1 MSAVASLSPFLSAL
15 SLHWGYTSFRP
26 GQEEIAASIA
36 AGRDACVVMPT
47 GGGKSLCYQLPAA
60 LAEDRTAIVISPLI
74 ALMQDQVAQLDEM
87 GIPAAVLN
95 SSQSSSQRDAVRRDA
110 LSGKFRLLYLSP
122 ESIAQEGTLRWLK
135 SLALSFFVIDEAHC
149 ISEWGHDF
157 RPEYRLLSRL
167 RREFPALPI
176 AAFTASAT
184 QHVRHDIVSQLGLR
198 DPFKFIA
205 SFYRPNLQYRVR
217 ECSPAEQEA
226 ILLDALRS
234 LEAGSAIVY
243 SPTIRRVEDVV
254 EFLKAKGIPAI
265 GYHGKMDPAR
275 RRRNQELWSTNKVR
289 VVVGTVAFGLGINKP
304 GVRKVIHLA
313 LPKSIEQFYQ
323 EAGRAGR
330 DGLPAECLLL
340 WQKRDAAII
349 AHFLSQIENKQEKER
364 GWMRYHEIREFV
376 DNSACRQ
383 LQICRHFGE
392 QPKWPSCGKC
402 DACVGFPTWMS
413 KAIETNEKFPS
424 RASSAPMSPQARE
437 SLNLLN
443 QGLSFAEI
451 ARRRGRTLQSVENL
465 FGAMVERRQ
474 CPYRPEWVQSSRYNQ
489 ICLVAQKVGWDRLKP
504 IKESLPEEI
513 TYGEIRLV
521 AAHQRVQSVQ

>member
-198 DPFKFIA
+198 DPFKYIA
-205 SFYRPNLQYRVR
+205 SFYRPNLQYCVR

-275 RRRNQELWSTNKVR
+275 RRRNQELWSTDKVR

-313 LPKSIEQFYQ
+313 LPKASNSFIKKQ
-323 EAGRAGR
+323 AGQGATVFPPNVCFSGKNATPPSSPTSFRKLKINRKKNAGGCAITRFANSSTIQRAANFKSVATSGNNPN
-330 DGLPAECLLL
+330 GPPAV
-340 WQKRDAAII
+340 
-349 AHFLSQIENKQEKER
+349 N
-364 GWMRYHEIREFV
+364 V
-376 DNSACRQ
+376 TPVSA
-383 LQICRHFGE
+383 
-392 QPKWPSCGKC
+392 
-402 DACVGFPTWMS
+402 FP
-413 KAIETNEKFPS
+413 
-424 RASSAPMSPQARE
+424 
-437 SLNLLN
+437 L
-443 QGLSFAEI
+443 GC
-451 ARRRGRTLQSVENL
+451 RRRLKRTRNSPLVPL
-465 FGAMVERRQ
+465 RR
-474 CPYRPEWVQSSRYNQ
+474 R
-489 ICLVAQKVGWDRLKP
+489 CLRK
-504 IKESLPEEI
+504 
-513 TYGEIRLV
+513 
-521 AAHQRVQSVQ
+521 RVNR